1 MKNKITIWGLTDREE
16 EIVNLMLEGLDY
28 LVNM

>member
-16 EIVNLMLEGLDY
+16 EIVNLMLEGIST
-28 LVNM
+28 VKIA